1 MEKILIQDNF
11 FDNAEDLRDLALST
25 RFFSAEEKNYDVGW
39 RGYRTN
45 ELWDLDKNVLEV
57 SCQKIRDELI
67 KFFDLKIDKDEGN
80 FYFHIA
86 LTHTKNTLENFDIN
100 KFHIDDSRFAGIV
113 YLSPNPPMKT
123 GTTIIIDNQKKGIEN
138 KFNRLVAYP
147 STYVHAPTDLFGDT
161 MESGRLTLS
170 FFI

>member
-45 ELWDLDKNVLEV
+45 EMRDLDKNILKV
-57 SCQKIRDELI
+57 SCQKIKEELI
-67 KFFDLKIDKDEGN
+67 KFFNLKIDDDDGN

-86 LTHTKNTLENFDIN
+86 LTHTKNTLEKSLHIKACTKKPFCTKN
-100 KFHIDDSRFAGIV
+100 KYIKRLA
-113 YLSPNPPMKT
+113 
-123 GTTIIIDNQKKGIEN
+123 QKSLLE
-138 KFNRLVAYP
+138 
-147 STYVHAPTDLFGDT
+147 
-161 MESGRLTLS
+161 
-170 FFI
+170 

>member
-1 MEKILIQDNF
+1 MEKIFIKDNF

-45 ELWDLDKNVLEV
+45 ELRDLDKNELEV

-86 LTHTKNTLENFDIN
+86 LSHTKNTLEDFETS
-100 KFHIDDSRFAGIV
+100 KFHTDDSRFAGIV
-113 YLSPNPPMKT
+113 YLSPNPPPKT
-123 GTTIIIDNQKKGIEN
+123 GTTIIIDNQNEDIDN

>member
-11 FDNAEDLRDLALST
+11 FDNAGDLRDLALST

-45 ELWDLDKNVLEV
+45 EMRDLDKNVLEV

-67 KFFDLKIDKDEGN
+67 KFFNLKIDQDKGN

-86 LTHTKNTLENFDIN
+86 LSHTKNTLEDLTQINFTQ
-100 KFHIDDSRFAGIV
+100 
-113 YLSPNPPMKT
+113 M
-123 GTTIIIDNQKKGIEN
+123 
-138 KFNRLVAYP
+138 
-147 STYVHAPTDLFGDT
+147 
-161 MESGRLTLS
+161 TLNLQVS
-170 FFI
+170 YT

>member
-45 ELWDLDKNVLEV
+45 ELRDLDKNVLEV
-57 SCQKIRDELI
+57 SCQKIRDEII
-67 KFFDLKIDKDEGN
+67 KFFNLKINQDDGN

-86 LTHTKNTLENFDIN
+86 LSHTKNSLEDFDTS
-100 KFHIDDSRFAGIV
+100 KFHTDDSRFAGIV

-123 GTTIIIDNQKKGIEN
+123 GTTIIIDNQNKDIEN

>member
-11 FDNAEDLRDLALST
+11 FDNAGDLRDLALST

-45 ELWDLDKNVLEV
+45 EMRDLDNNVLDV
-57 SCQKIRDELI
+57 SCQKIRDQLI
-67 KFFDLKIDKDEGN
+67 KFFDLTIDKDEGN

-86 LTHTKNTLENFDIN
+86 LSHTKNTLEDFDTN
-100 KFHIDDSRFAGIV
+100 KFHTDDSKFAGIV
-113 YLSPNPPMKT
+113 YLSPNPPPKT
-123 GTTIIIDNQKKGIEN
+123 GTTIIINNQEKDIEN

-147 STYVHAPTDLFGDT
+147 SSLTHAPSDLFGDT
-161 MESGRLTLS
+161 METGRLTIS
-170 FFI
+170 FFV

>member
-11 FDNAEDLRDLALST
+11 FDNAKDLRDLALST

-45 ELWDLDKNVLEV
+45 ELRDLDKNELEV

-86 LTHTKNTLENFDIN
+86 LSHTKNTLEDFETS
-100 KFHIDDSRFAGIV
+100 KFHTDDSRFAGIV
-113 YLSPNPPMKT
+113 YLSPNPPPKT
-123 GTTIIIDNQKKGIEN
+123 GTTIIIDNQNKDIDN

>member
-25 RFFSAEEKNYDVGW
+25 RFFSAEEKNYEVGW
-39 RGYRTN
+39 RGFRTN
-45 ELWDLDKNVLEV
+45 EMRELDKNILKV
-57 SCQKIRDELI
+57 SCQKIKDKLI
-67 KFFDLKIDKDEGN
+67 KFYNLKIEEDEGN

-86 LTHTKNTLENFDIN
+86 LTQTKNTLENFHIN
-100 KFHIDDSRFAGIV
+100 KFHIDYSRFAGIV
-113 YLSPNPPMKT
+113 YLSPNPPPKT
-123 GTTIIIDNQKKGIEN
+123 GTTIIINDENKDIEN

-147 STYVHAPTDLFGDT
+147 SSLTHAPRDLFGDT
-161 MESGRLTLS
+161 METGRLTLT

>member
-45 ELWDLDKNVLEV
+45 ELRDLDKNVIEV

-67 KFFDLKIDKDEGN
+67 KFFNLKINHDDGN
-80 FYFHIA
+80 FYFHVA
-86 LTHTKNTLENFDIN
+86 LSHTKNTLEDFDTS
-100 KFHIDDSRFAGIV
+100 KFHTDDSRFAGIV
-113 YLSPNPPMKT
+113 YLSLNPPPKT
-123 GTTIIIDNQKKGIEN
+123 GTTIIIDNQNKDIEN
-138 KFNRLVAYP
+138 KFNKLVAYP

>member
-11 FDNAEDLRDLALST
+11 FDNAYDLRELALST
-25 RFFSAEEKNYDVGW
+25 RFFSAEENNYEVGW

-45 ELWDLDKNVLEV
+45 EMRDLDKNILKV
-57 SCQKIRDELI
+57 SCQKIKDELI
-67 KFFDLKIDKDEGN
+67 KFFNLKIDEDEGN

-113 YLSPNPPMKT
+113 YLSPNPPPKT
-123 GTTIIIDNQKKGIEN
+123 GTTIIINDENKDIEN

-147 STYVHAPTDLFGDT
+147 SSLTHAPSDLFGDT
-161 MESGRLTLS
+161 METGRLTIS
-170 FFI
+170 FFV